1 MARKEW
7 QRTQY
12 CGELTESFAGQQVTL
27 DGWVQRTR
35 NLGGVIFVWLRDR
48 TGLVQVVF
56 SPETCD
62 AETFAVG
69 ESLRSEYVVS
79 ITGEVALRAEKDVT
93 DKLKTG
99 KIEMIAKKATLLN
112 AAATPPIYIDDN
124 ADENELV
131 RLKFPGRG
139 SKGTA
144 SPWRSTPPHER
155 SF

>member
-69 ESLRSEYVVS
+69 ESLR
-79 ITGEVALRAEKDVT
+79 G
-93 DKLKTG
+93 G
-99 KIEMIAKKATLLN
+99 K
-112 AAATPPIYIDDN
+112 
-124 ADENELV
+124 
-131 RLKFPGRG
+131 G
-139 SKGTA
+139 
-144 SPWRSTPPHER
+144 
-155 SF
+155 